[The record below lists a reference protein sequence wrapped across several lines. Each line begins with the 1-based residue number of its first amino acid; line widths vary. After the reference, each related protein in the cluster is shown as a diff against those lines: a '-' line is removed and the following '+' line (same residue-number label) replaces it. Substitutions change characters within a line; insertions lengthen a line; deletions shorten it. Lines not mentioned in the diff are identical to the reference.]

1 MSLNAREMTQRTT
14 LSDVLTGR
22 ATVPDLVRDAVLV
35 VAYAALVGVTAQVVI
50 HLPFTPVPVTG
61 QTFGVLVGAMALGW
75 RRALAGMLLYLAA
88 GVAGLPWFAGG
99 AGGPGVLAA
108 ASFGYLLAF
117 PPAAALV
124 GRLAELRLDRTPWG
138 TVAAMVAGNL
148 AIYAGG
154 LAWLVAAAHLDP
166 ARAVLLGVVP
176 FLLGDAI
183 KILLAAGLLP
193 GAWALSGRR

>member
-1 MSLNAREMTQRTT
+1 MSSSAPEAAGRVT
-14 LSDVLTGR
+14 LSDLLVGR
-22 ATVPDLVRDAVLV
+22 VTVPDLVRDLALV
-35 VAYAALVGVTAQVVI
+35 AAYATLVGVTAQVVI

-61 QTFGVLVGAMALGW
+61 QTFGVLVGAMTIGW

-99 AGGPGVLAA
+99 SGGLGVLAA

-117 PPAAALV
+117 PPAGALV

-138 TVAAMVAGNL
+138 TVAAMAAGNL
-148 AIYAGG
+148 VIYAGG
-154 LAWLVAAAHLDP
+154 LAWLVAVLHLGP
-166 ARAVLLGVVP
+166 GRAVVLGVLP
-176 FLLGDAI
+176 FLPGDAI

-193 GAWALSGRR
+193 GAWALSRR